1 MSITRRH
8 FLKAG
13 AATAATLIVGVAFD
27 GELFSA
33 TTAGMP
39 GAAPFAPN
47 QWLRVDADGQVTI
60 VTHKS
65 EMGQGVRTSLPM
77 IVADEL
83 GADWKRVRI
92 EHAAPG
98 TAFPNMGTSGSG
110 SVQGSWR

>member
-1 MSITRRH
+1 MSISRRN

-27 GELFSA
+27 GELVGA
-33 TTAGMP
+33 MPTA
-39 GAAPFAPN
+39 ALPFAPN
-47 QWLRVDADGQVTI
+47 KWLRVDADGQVTI
-60 VTHKS
+60 VANHS

-92 EHAAPG
+92 EHALPG
-98 TAFPNMGTSGSG
+98 PVFPSMGTSGSG
-110 SVQGSWR
+110 SVQGSW